1 MRCTALTLE
10 AMQNEIAYQR
20 ILIRMIIR
28 ELKYLHEA
36 TGTAPHIFYAE
47 DLKEI
52 IGESLDDE
60 QGSLEGTLETLETAC
75 EQIRAEI
82 RKEKGIR
89 RKRRRSV

>member
-1 MRCTALTLE
+1 MMSAALTLKE
-10 AMQNEIAYQR
+10 MQEELAYQR

-36 TGTAPHIFYAE
+36 TGTAPHIFYE
-47 DLKEI
+47 NELKEI
-52 IGESLDDE
+52 IGEFLDDDE
-60 QGSLEGTLETLETAC
+60 QGTLETLETAC